1 MALLLAG
8 IPFSVPGETVN
19 RLCASGMSA
28 IINAHRAIKAG
39 DGDLFIS
46 GGIEN
51 MTRGPWVIS
60 KVSKALEETHKC
72 MIHHLDGDLLIQK

>member
-1 MALLLAG
+1 M
-8 IPFSVPGETVN
+8 SPGETAN
-19 RLCASGMSA
+19 RLRASGMSA

-51 MTRGPWVIS
+51 MTREGSWAIS
-60 KVSKALEETHKC
+60 KVSKAFGR
-72 MIHHLDGDLLIQK
+72 DGQNARFIIWMEIY